1 MPTFGRVRGV
11 VSSAC
16 LLVLAVI
23 ALAWLWLYLDSL
35 HERRRAERMI
45 ADLRSFPFAS
55 AGFPEVRQLANRYGG
70 IVTQSF
76 PLPKFLPPG
85 LPVRRFAG
93 SGNSKDLVPEVR
105 TRPTCTSQ
113 DCTFII
119 RIKPRLWLYDL
130 QFNYKLSAFLASTL
144 AHVGLRPWAVYASFE
159 VRDSKLWESRAG
171 AGQGRHKRLGSY
183 EGLVMLDY
191 EVISMSK
198 ANAVYQNRP
207 DYAVSVP
214 HITGT
219 ISEDLRTWF
228 VQAPSAPTSRA
239 FDIDLHCL
247 TAFMHPCKGFD
258 VLAPS
263 AWVDYQ
269 GGLNHGR
276 NETLDSR

>member
-1 MPTFGRVRGV
+1 
-11 VSSAC
+11 
-16 LLVLAVI
+16 
-23 ALAWLWLYLDSL
+23 
-35 HERRRAERMI
+35 
-45 ADLRSFPFAS
+45 
-55 AGFPEVRQLANRYGG
+55 
-70 IVTQSF
+70 
-76 PLPKFLPPG
+76 
-85 LPVRRFAG
+85 
-93 SGNSKDLVPEVR
+93 
-105 TRPTCTSQ
+105 
-113 DCTFII
+113 
-119 RIKPRLWLYDL
+119 
-130 QFNYKLSAFLASTL
+130 
-144 AHVGLRPWAVYASFE
+144 
-159 VRDSKLWESRAG
+159 
-171 AGQGRHKRLGSY
+171 
-183 EGLVMLDY
+183 MLDY

-219 ISEDLRTWF
+219 ISEDLRTSF
-228 VQAPSAPTSRA
+228 VQDTSAPTSRA